1 MVAGLYITRVID
13 MAPVTALPS
22 ALSVP
27 MRKWLLIA
35 NGGEETED
43 WMHAPLPCRV
53 LVTMF

>member
-27 MRKWLLIA
+27 MRKWILIA
-35 NGGEETED
+35 NRGEETED